1 MTRYSGAVCRLCFNK
16 LITCTAGIRHTQHKQ
31 NICGLLPDKLYPQ
44 GGAGFALLGR
54 YTHTGIPYK
63 ILIKIFNKK
72 LFTLLVISAKI
83 KT

>member
-72 LFTLLVISAKI
+72 IIYFISN
-83 KT
+83 

>member
-1 MTRYSGAVCRLCFNK
+1 M
-16 LITCTAGIRHTQHKQ
+16 QHKQ

-63 ILIKIFNKK
+63 ILIKISNKK

>member
-1 MTRYSGAVCRLCFNK
+1 MTRYSGAVCKLCSDK
-16 LITCTAGIRHTQHKQ
+16 LNYLCTAGIRHTQHKQ
-31 NICGLLPDKLYPQ
+31 NICGLLADKLYPQ

-72 LFTLLVISAKI
+72 IIYFISN
-83 KT
+83 

>member
-1 MTRYSGAVCRLCFNK
+1 M
-16 LITCTAGIRHTQHKQ
+16 QHKQ

-44 GGAGFALLGR
+44 GGAGFVVLER

>member
-1 MTRYSGAVCRLCFNK
+1 M
-16 LITCTAGIRHTQHKQ
+16 QHKQ

-63 ILIKIFNKK
+63 ILIKIFNKI
-72 LFTLLVISAKI
+72 FFII
-83 KT
+83 IE

>member
-1 MTRYSGAVCRLCFNK
+1 MTRCSGAVYRLCSDK

-44 GGAGFALLGR
+44 GGAGFVVLRR
-54 YTHTGIPYK
+54 YTHTGMPYK

-72 LFTLLVISAKI
+72 LFTLLVINAKI
-83 KT
+83 KI